1 MTATQDLRAAG
12 VSIWLDD
19 LSRGRIRSGDLDRL
33 IAESD
38 VVGITTNPT
47 IFAAAFA
54 DGASYREQAESLR
67 AAGESRV
74 ETALALM
81 TDDVRAACDT
91 FRPVFEETG
100 GWDGRVSIEV
110 SPVVADD
117 PDATLAECRRL
128 RDLVDRPN
136 LFVKIP
142 ATEAGVTAI
151 EDAIAEGISVNVTLI
166 FGLERYRQVIAA
178 YVAGLERARAAG
190 LDLARI
196 HSVASFFVSRVDV
209 EVDRRLEASGDPR
222 ASGLRG
228 RAAVANARLAYEVF
242 EQSLR
247 EDRWRAVADSGAN
260 LQRPLWAST
269 GVKDARLRDTLYV
282 EELVAPHTVSTMPEK
297 TLDAVRDHALIRPD
311 AITANEAD
319 AHAVMAALA
328 EAGVSM
334 DAVSE
339 TLETAGI
346 ATFGAS
352 WERLLAAVWPEDPPR

>member
-1 MTATQDLRAAG
+1 MNATRELRDAG

-19 LSRGRIRSGDLDRL
+19 LSRGRIRSGELDRL

-54 DGASYREQAESLR
+54 EGVGYREQADRLR
-67 AAGESRV
+67 ADGVSRV
-74 ETALALM
+74 EAALALM

-91 FRPVFEETG
+91 FRPVFDETG

-110 SPVVADD
+110 SPVVAHDA
-117 PDATLAECRRL
+117 DATLAECRHL
-128 RDLVDRPN
+128 RDLVGRPN

-142 ATEAGVTAI
+142 ATRAGVTAI
-151 EDAIAEGISVNVTLI
+151 EDAIAEGISINVTLI
-166 FGLERYRQVIAA
+166 FGLERYRQVIDA
-178 YVAGLERARAAG
+178 YAAGLERARAAG
-190 LDLARI
+190 LDLGSI

-222 ASGLRG
+222 ASELRG
-228 RAAVANARLAYEVF
+228 RAAVANARLAYDLF

-247 EDRWRAVADSGAN
+247 EDRWRALAHTGAN

-282 EELVAPHTVSTMPEK
+282 EELVAPRTVDTMPEK
-297 TLDAVRDHALIRPD
+297 TLDAVRDHGRIRPD
-311 AITANEAD
+311 AVTANYSD
-319 AHAVMAALA
+319 AHAVLEALA
-328 EAGVSM
+328 EAGISM

-352 WERLLAAVWPEDPPR
+352 WERLLAAVWEEEP

>member
-1 MTATQDLRAAG
+1 MTATEELRAAG

-19 LSRGRIRSGDLDRL
+19 LSRARIRSGDLDHL
-33 IAESD
+33 IADSG

-47 IFAAAFA
+47 IFATAFA
-54 DGASYREQAESLR
+54 DGESYGEQAASLR
-67 AAGESRV
+67 AAGASRV
-74 ETALALM
+74 DTALTLM

-91 FRPVFEETG
+91 FRPVFEGTDG
-100 GWDGRVSIEV
+100 TDGRVSIEV
-110 SPVVADD
+110 SPVVAHD

-142 ATEAGVTAI
+142 ATRAGVTAI

-166 FGLERYRQVIAA
+166 FGIPRYRQVIAA
-178 YVAGLERARAAG
+178 YAAGLERALAAG
-190 LDLARI
+190 LELGTI

-209 EVDRRLEASGDPR
+209 EVDRLLEASSDPR

-242 EQSLR
+242 EQSLG
-247 EDRWRAVADSGAN
+247 EARWRALADGGAN
-260 LQRPLWAST
+260 PQRPLWAST

-282 EELVAPHTVSTMPEK
+282 EELVAPRTVSTMPEK
-297 TLDAVRDHALIRPD
+297 TLDVVRDHARIRPD
-311 AITANEAD
+311 AVTANIDD
-319 AHAVMAALA
+319 AHGVMDAVADV
-328 EAGVSM
+328 GVSM

-346 ATFGAS
+346 ATFAAA
-352 WERLLAAVWPEDPPR
+352 WERLLAAAWPEDAS